1 MLSPSAK
8 SNEHARVSKDEDG
21 HGVRPHVLR
30 DASQRSRVVEAS
42 VLASRCDAPQHEG
55 GARCLLAERSAAIRL
70 SPRKREP
77 MITAGGYGSRL
88 SACFRGRRPGRRSVG
103 RGEAPTYGCAK
114 SGPTEF
120 HCFWPVI
127 NNDFCNSN
135 VLGHRGLCVTP
146 YVIPDVSPSIV
157 IPCAIIR
164 RHPMCHYPSHVS
176 LSVVIM
182 CFAFEAPMPTRRI
195 HITTSNPPPGP
206 RPR

>member
-1 MLSPSAK
+1 M
-8 SNEHARVSKDEDG
+8 
-21 HGVRPHVLR
+21 LR
-30 DASQRSRVVEAS
+30 DASQRTWAAEAS
-42 VLASRCDAPQHEG
+42 APASRCDAPQHEG
-55 GARCLLAERSAAIRL
+55 EGAPRILAKRIQRVFCPSVS
-70 SPRKREP
+70 SPRKRGP

-120 HCFWPVI
+120 HCFRPVI

-195 HITTSNPPPGP
+195 HIEVLNPPPGP